1 MSAKDRTPTTRL
13 LALAA
18 LSTAAGLLAL
28 RAYDVFGSTSSEPI
42 GSPIEREL
50 TYLLEPITGS
60 DRVRVTVSNTRPRQ
74 ILVMVDGDV
83 ASDMRLLRSRV
94 EDILVASIAFDTEA
108 DTLKLSQFPFARG
121 VGAALTPLQIAELSG
136 LGLLTLALLGLL
148 LGRQSSRA
156 SEYSVSEPAPAPSA
170 TISRPAP
177 RPLQMAQPDDEI
189 RAAGTLAETKPNET
203 ANLVRGWLSYAED

>member
-18 LSTAAGLLAL
+18 LFIAAGLLAV
-28 RAYDVFGSTSSEPI
+28 RAYDVFGSAPSEPI

-50 TYLLEPITGS
+50 TYLLEPITGNN
-60 DRVRVTVSNTRPRQ
+60 RVRVTVSNSRPRQ
-74 ILVMVDGDV
+74 ILVMVDGEV

-94 EDILVASIAFDTEA
+94 EDILTASIAYDAEA
-108 DTLKLSQFPFARG
+108 DSLKLSQFPFAHG

-136 LGLLTLALLGLL
+136 LGLLTLALLGLV
-148 LGRQSSRA
+148 LGRQGSHTTAPTAPEPVTALPPIASRA
-156 SEYSVSEPAPAPSA
+156 
-170 TISRPAP
+170 AP
-177 RPLQMAQPDDEI
+177 RPLPMSTSDDEM